1 MQTIWFWYFLV
12 SGPKSILSVEGIK
25 RHSKSE
31 YIINS
36 ALVNLLTFWKLP
48 YSISSGSETDFVLLI
63 ARQIFKQHCNTPE
76 LEKHCKKYQK
86 KVF

>member
-1 MQTIWFWYFLV
+1 M
-12 SGPKSILSVEGIK
+12 
-25 RHSKSE
+25 
-31 YIINS
+31 NS

-76 LEKHCKKYQK
+76 LEKHCKKYQQK
-86 KVF
+86 GFLTWWFVLLVINLLKSLIKT